1 MTKLTPYDR
10 LKAVLDGENTK
21 NLDRAPNLNILM
33 FFAAYYINAPFGKFC
48 TDYKTLVE
56 GNLRCV
62 EKFDIDVLST
72 MSDPVRETAD
82 FGTELDIPEDELP
95 HPKRVLLPN
104 IEDVQN
110 LQLFDPLKS
119 VRILDRI
126 KAIELFKK
134 ERGDEYPILGWV
146 EGPLAEA
153 SDLRGI
159 NDALIDVIDED
170 NEELFYELL
179 EKCTQE
185 AIWCAKAQVE
195 AGAHIIGVGDAAC
208 SLINRDLYREKIVP
222 YEKRI
227 VEGIKQAG
235 GIARLHI
242 CGNINHILEDIATV
256 GFDIVDIDWMVDMK
270 HAVEVMQGT
279 GAVINGNIDPVA
291 VVLNGS
297 VSDVKNAV
305 YKCRK
310 EANGR
315 AIISAGCEI
324 PKFTKHENLLAFAEA
339 LYEQI

>member
-1 MTKLTPYDR
+1 MKLTPYAR
-10 LKAVLDGENTK
+10 LRAMLDGENAD
-21 NLDRAPNLNILM
+21 NLDRAVNMNILM

-48 TDYKTLVE
+48 TDYNTLVE
-56 GNLRCV
+56 ANYRCV

-82 FGTELDIPEDELP
+82 FGTELEIPEDELP
-95 HPKRVLLPN
+95 HPKKVLLPD
-104 IEDVQN
+104 IEDVKG
-110 LQLFDPLKS
+110 LKLFDPLKS

-126 KAIELFKK
+126 KAIERFKK

-159 NDALIDVIDED
+159 NEALVDIIDED
-170 NEELFYELL
+170 NEELFNELL

-185 AIWCAKAQVE
+185 AIWCAKAQIE

-208 SLINRDLYREKIVP
+208 SLINRDLYREKVAP

-227 VEGIKQAG
+227 VEAIKEAG

-242 CGNINHILEDIATV
+242 CGNISHILEDIATV

-270 HAVEVMQGT
+270 RAIEIMDGT
-279 GAVINGNIDPVA
+279 GSIINGNIDPVA
-291 VVLNGS
+291 IVLNGNPS
-297 VSDVKNAV
+297 IIRQAV
-305 YKCRK
+305 IKVRK
-310 EANGR
+310 ESQGKAC
-315 AIISAGCEI
+315 ISAGCEI
-324 PKFTKHENLLAFAEA
+324 PKFTPHENLSTFAEA
-339 LYEQI
+339 LYEKI